1 MVKIDLNRVKMEIQ
15 LNEMVPDIKDPAYL
29 ALVKLGG
36 ETENVIYKR
45 VAYRLNG
52 VWHYLFR
59 VDGRKP
65 FIRIV
70 KTWDNFLSLLYDV
83 RL

>member
-1 MVKIDLNRVKMEIQ
+1 MEIQ
-15 LNEMVPDIKDPAYL
+15 LDEMVPDIKDPTYS
-29 ALVKLGG
+29 ALVKLFG
-36 ETENVIYKR
+36 ETDNVIYKR

-52 VWHYLFR
+52 VWYYLFH

-83 RL
+83 RI